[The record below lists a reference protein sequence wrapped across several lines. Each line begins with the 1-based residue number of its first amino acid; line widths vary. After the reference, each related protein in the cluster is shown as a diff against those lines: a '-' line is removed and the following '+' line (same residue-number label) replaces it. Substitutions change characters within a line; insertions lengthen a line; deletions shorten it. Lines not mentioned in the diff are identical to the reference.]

1 MASSEAIAAAQTYA
15 GHLGRPVAEVAAD
28 LESLSV
34 LLRKWNAVQNL
45 VSRETEKTL
54 WSRHIIDSLQVLPLL
69 RPTDQSF
76 IDLGSGGGFPAL
88 PLAIALKGSAAR
100 FRLVE
105 PTTKKAAYLRT
116 VIRELDLPALVD
128 TRRAEE
134 IDSRE
139 TGPIDV
145 VTSRALAALPMLCA
159 LAAPFFGPETRAI
172 LHKGKEH
179 VEELR
184 ETRLAWDV
192 AVLLT
197 NSVTDEAGVLLQL
210 SNLRLKSVS

>member
-1 MASSEAIAAAQTYA
+1 MASRDAIAAAQAYA
-15 GHLGRPVAEVAAD
+15 GHLVRPVADVAAD

-45 VSRETEKTL
+45 VSRETEKAL
-54 WSRHIIDSLQVLPLL
+54 WSRHI
-69 RPTDQSF
+69 

-88 PLAIALKGSAAR
+88 PLAIALKGSAAK

-105 PTTKKAAYLRT
+105 PTAKKAAYLRT
-116 VIRELDLPALVD
+116 VIRELDLPATVD

-145 VTSRALAALPMLCA
+145 VTSRALAALPLLCG
-159 LAAPFFGPETRAI
+159 LAAPFFVPETRAI
-172 LHKGKEH
+172 FHKGREH

-192 AVLLT
+192 DVLLT
-197 NSVTDEAGVLLQL
+197 NSATDEAGVLLQL